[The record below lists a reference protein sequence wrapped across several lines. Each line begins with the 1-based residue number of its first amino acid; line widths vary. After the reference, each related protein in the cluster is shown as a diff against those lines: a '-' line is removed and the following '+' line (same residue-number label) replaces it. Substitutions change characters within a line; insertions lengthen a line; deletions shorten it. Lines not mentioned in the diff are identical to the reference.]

1 VFVFEMNEEN
11 TKERLLNQLC
21 NLVSGYLEDNVT
33 RPSLETIEKDFF
45 AQDRLADL
53 LLVVNLL
60 AELAQKEGIVFDKD
74 FLRGLSK
81 EEIEKRI
88 DVLNN
93 FIVKQDSKDAAEVV
107 RTEEA
112 LNYLDEDS
120 SRRYLLPYL
129 KREINWIIIS
139 ILSASY
145 VSSLI
150 LMRSV
155 FELILGIA
163 SKCTGSMTMSDRINS
178 IPFLNDEEKKSVKKL
193 WRRLCAWGHPY
204 GKWVKE
210 ICPIYADHKPLYHPG
225 LCELCL
231 QELEEIV
238 DLFAVVAVA
247 KYEIETTK
255 VVAKVRELSIDL
267 KGFELL
273 EARISA

>member
-1 VFVFEMNEEN
+1 MNEEN

-178 IPFLNDEEKKSVKKL
+178 IRYYSGI
-193 WRRLCAWGHPY
+193 A
-204 GKWVKE
+204 
-210 ICPIYADHKPLYHPG
+210 A
-225 LCELCL
+225 
-231 QELEEIV
+231 
-238 DLFAVVAVA
+238 
-247 KYEIETTK
+247 
-255 VVAKVRELSIDL
+255 
-267 KGFELL
+267 
-273 EARISA
+273 